1 MSLEAKERGPEVSKQ
16 GALLITGVALA
27 YWIDFGFVQSK
38 SQIWVRI
45 RYIDFPQGV
54 ADKLH

>member
-27 YWIDFGFVQSK
+27 YWIDLGFIQAK
-38 SQIWVRI
+38 NQIWVSR
-45 RYIDFPQGV
+45 RYINHLL
-54 ADKLH
+54 LHS